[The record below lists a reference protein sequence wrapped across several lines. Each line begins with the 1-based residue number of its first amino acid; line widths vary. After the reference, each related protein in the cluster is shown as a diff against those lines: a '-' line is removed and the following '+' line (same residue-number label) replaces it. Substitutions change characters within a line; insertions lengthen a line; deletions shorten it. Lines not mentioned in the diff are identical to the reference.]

1 MLIIIMHRIVHAGCS
16 FDGTFQ
22 ANTILRS
29 FVMNL
34 HVVFLKRF
42 FRLQQQLV
50 MHEEGYVTGLVSR
63 RFL

>member
-1 MLIIIMHRIVHAGCS
+1 MIMHGIVHAGCS
-16 FDGTFQ
+16 FDGKFHGH
-22 ANTILRS
+22 TILRR
-29 FVMNL
+29 FVMHL